1 MVPESSSLLDTV
13 MTALVA
19 GDPGLVPWSHDA
31 RMTQNNVELPLGDG
45 AWLTVAE
52 VDRVDIRMATASG
65 AAAIGIFRE
74 GPHWSP
80 FCLRIG
86 LGDAG
91 KVAECEL
98 VVIRALDAAGA
109 FCHADL
115 VPRPEFAAPLGAA
128 ECTPVP
134 EMLALVDGYFST
146 LQQNTG
152 ILHTRFDPACR
163 RRENGVWTTL
173 SSDPNAPPTMR
184 MTCAESFQ
192 LGFFRPNER
201 VRGRRTPLVDER
213 TGLVLAGAFIDH
225 SGRITEY
232 ELTDGRTLTSGFLR
246 PHTYA
251 MLELFKIVAGSIT
264 AIEAVFH
271 PVPYGMRGAW
281 VEEELSAPPRRS

>member
-1 MVPESSSLLDTV
+1 MLPDTFALLAAILGLTLAV
-13 MTALVA
+13 GVAVAFGVARAAALA
-19 GDPGLVPWSHDA
+19 QRDA
-31 RMTQNNVELPLGDG
+31 AR
-45 AWLTVAE
+45 VAE
-52 VDRVDIRMATASG
+52 ATATRLLRLTAHELRGIGMTLHGHADHLAATAEGPVAAVHAASL
-65 AAAIGIFRE
+65 AAATAQ
-74 GPHWSP
+74 
-80 FCLRIG
+80 LLG
-86 LGDAG
+86 LAD
-91 KVAECEL
+91 EL
-98 VVIRALDAAGA
+98 QD
-109 FCHADL
+109 HTM
-115 VPRPEFAAPLGAA
+115 PPAAPRILREEAIELGADD
-128 ECTPVP
+128 VP